1 VAFGFLRRGAE
12 LGFFALADY
21 DMMMMIWLTL
31 RDSDHTP

>member
-21 DMMMMIWLTL
+21 YDDDDDLAHVT
-31 RDSDHTP
+31 